1 MADPPTTLRTVAE
14 HQDQILDSLRPLAPY
29 DQPLLDALGLVA
41 AEDVFAPIA
50 LPSFDNSAMDGY
62 AVVQDDV
69 ATATDE
75 SPVHLPVV
83 GEIGAGQARILALSP
98 GTAVKIMTGAP
109 VPAGADAVVPYE
121 WTDRGVAQVV
131 ISRAP
136 ERGQHVRSAGEDV
149 AEGDLL
155 IEEGTLL
162 GPRQLGLLAS
172 VGRASV
178 VVRPRPRVVILST
191 GSELR
196 DPGTVRGHDSI
207 YDGNSY
213 MLAAAVRRAGAIA
226 YRVGIVPD
234 EPQAFLDALGDQ
246 LVRADAVITTG
257 GVSMGDYDV
266 VKEALAPSG
275 TVWFGGVAMQPG
287 KPQGF
292 GVVGE
297 DEIPIFTLP
306 GNPVSSFISFEM
318 FVLPALRRMMGR
330 LPYAR
335 PDRRGDAHP
344 RRDLATRPRAVPAR
358 RARLRRRAR
367 HRLAGRRAGLAPGR
381 RPGPGQ
387 RADRGADRHHLARR
401 RCDRHR
407 RAPGPGVLMAESP
420 AEPRLTHVDE
430 SGAARMVD
438 VSGKAVTA
446 RSATASGRVLVSPQV
461 IDLLRGDGVPKGDTL
476 GVARLAGIMGA
487 KQTPLLIPLCHPLML
502 SSVTVDLAVGDES
515 VDIVARVSTT
525 ERTGVEMEA
534 LTAVSVAALTVIDM
548 VKAVDKGAVI
558 TDVRVETK
566 TGGKSGDWSR

>member
-14 HQDQILDSLRPLAPY
+14 HQDHILDSLRPLAPY

-131 ISRAP
+131 ISKAP
-136 ERGQHVRSAGEDV
+136 EPGQHVRSAGEDV

-196 DPGTVRGHDSI
+196 EPGTVRGHDSI

-266 VKEALAPSG
+266 VKEALTPSG

-297 DEIPIFTLP
+297 DKIPIFTLP

-335 PDRRGDAHP
+335 PTVEATLTHGVTSPPGRAQYLRGELDSADERVTVSPVGGPGSHLVG
-344 RRDLATRPRAVPAR
+344 DLAQANALIVVPTDTTS
-358 RARLRRRAR
+358 LD
-367 HRLAGRRAGLAPGR
+367 AG
-381 RPGPGQ
+381 
-387 RADRGADRHHLARR
+387 
-401 RCDRHR
+401 
-407 RAPGPGVLMAESP
+407 
-420 AEPRLTHVDE
+420 
-430 SGAARMVD
+430 
-438 VSGKAVTA
+438 
-446 RSATASGRVLVSPQV
+446 AT
-461 IDLLRGDGVPKGDTL
+461 
-476 GVARLAGIMGA
+476 
-487 KQTPLLIPLCHPLML
+487 
-502 SSVTVDLAVGDES
+502 VTVVPLDREF
-515 VDIVARVSTT
+515 
-525 ERTGVEMEA
+525 
-534 LTAVSVAALTVIDM
+534 
-548 VKAVDKGAVI
+548 
-558 TDVRVETK
+558 
-566 TGGKSGDWSR
+566 